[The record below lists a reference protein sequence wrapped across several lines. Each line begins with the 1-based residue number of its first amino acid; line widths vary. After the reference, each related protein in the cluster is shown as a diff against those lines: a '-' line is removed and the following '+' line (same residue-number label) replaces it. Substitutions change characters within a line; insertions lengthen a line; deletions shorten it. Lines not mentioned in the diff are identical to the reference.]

1 MSKFLIVFS
10 LIFSSIIFAADNS
23 DKPVTKDEVKA
34 KAPTEQKEKAKA
46 PKEEKEKEL
55 PEEDIL

>member
-1 MSKFLIVFS
+1 MSKLLIVFS
-10 LIFSSIIFAADNS
+10 LIFSSLIFAANNS

-34 KAPTEQKEKAKA
+34 KAPTEQE
-46 PKEEKEKEL
+46 EKEL

>member
-1 MSKFLIVFS
+1 MSKLLIVFS
-10 LIFSSIIFAADNS
+10 LIFSSFIFAANNS

-34 KAPTEQKEKAKA
+34 KAPTEQEEKAKA
-46 PKEEKEKEL
+46 PTEQEEKEL